1 MAPRNDMIAIW
12 YKIRANG
19 DSLMPGKALMVG
31 ERPGAGTATLRT
43 DLARGGLFLGEAYI
57 RIV

>member
-1 MAPRNDMIAIW
+1 MIAIW